1 MWETLRIKRKK
12 VDLVRRENVFMLMV
26 TTQPKLDGI
35 LLMSRTPCETRV
47 LKASITLPPT
57 QTDGRL
63 REMRPME
70 RSA

>member
-47 LKASITLPPT
+47 LKASITPT